1 MMGNSHDQ
9 VLNAPSV
16 QLDPGHL
23 DLVELVL
30 GGLLDASALANGI
43 LPFWNDPVVR
53 DNAAGQVVL
62 ADPDGTALALLGYR
76 WQESDRDAGIPA
88 TVRGVRRLARAEH
101 GAFRALRITE
111 PLDNQPVVL
120 FDRAPSA
127 GNLAALM
134 QRPELPSGLRLVLVR
149 HSSEARGP
157 EYAQAMEQLQAAAS
171 LFPEAGCGH
180 LILPDG
186 IQAATPLERLSSYRL
201 ADFRSGGM
209 QLAAGTD
216 GVVVL
221 FSGLS
226 GSGKSTLARAVQ
238 ERIHQHL
245 GRRAVLLDGDD
256 IRRFISKGLGF
267 SREDRET
274 NVERIGWIAA
284 RIAEVGGI
292 ALCAPIAP
300 FAATRTAVSQLV
312 RPVGRYYLVHVS
324 TPLEVC
330 EERDRKGLYAKAR
343 AGLLKDFT
351 GIDSPYEVPE
361 DADVTLDLSQVD
373 VPTAADRVLQLLRI
387 RV

>member
-1 MMGNSHDQ
+1 MGNSHDQ
-9 VLNAPSV
+9 VLNAPTV

-30 GGLLDASALANGI
+30 GGLLDASALSNGA

-53 DNAAGQVVL
+53 DNAAGHVVL

-76 WQESDRDAGIPA
+76 WQESDRDAGSPA
-88 TVRGVRRLARAEH
+88 TVREVRRLARAEH

-149 HSSEARGP
+149 HSSEAQGP